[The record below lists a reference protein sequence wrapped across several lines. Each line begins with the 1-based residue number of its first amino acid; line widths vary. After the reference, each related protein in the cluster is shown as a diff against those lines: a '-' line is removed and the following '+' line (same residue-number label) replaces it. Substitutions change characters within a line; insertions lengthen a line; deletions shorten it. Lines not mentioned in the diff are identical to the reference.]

1 MFSFIIWFGLA
12 LFCQISI
19 LRIWLDGE
27 IFAEVQDYILTKTT
41 SKNFFVRKFAYLLS
55 CWQCLGLWVAWGIL
69 ALFSLVPDVPNAMKA
84 WYVIIL
90 LGFAI
95 SLISELFYSF
105 VLIHLDHFAGPLD
118 PEEPIIEPSVDFIKD
133 LQQESSVSRAE
144 RIAEDWS
151 KDDEEADERV
161 EESSETDSTGM

>member
-1 MFSFIIWFGLA
+1 MFSFIMWFGLA

-27 IFAEVQDYILTKTT
+27 IFAEVQEYILGKTS

-55 CWQCLGLWVAWGIL
+55 CWQCLGVWVAWGIL
-69 ALFSLVPDVPNAMKA
+69 ALFSLVPEVPSSMKL
-84 WYVIIL
+84 WYVILL

-105 VLIHLDHFAGPLD
+105 VLIHLDRFAGIPD
-118 PEEPIIEPSVDFIKD
+118 PDDLVIEPTLDIIKD
-133 LQQESSVSRAE
+133 LQQESPVSRAE
-144 RIAEDWS
+144 RQEES
-151 KDDEEADERV
+151 KNVEETDERI
-161 EESSETDSTGM
+161 EENSSVDTDSTGV

>member
-27 IFAEVQDYILTKTT
+27 IFSEVQEYILSKTY
-41 SKNFFVRKFAYLLS
+41 SSNFFVRKFAYLLS

-69 ALFSLVPDVPNAMKA
+69 LLFSFVPEVPAAMKL

-105 VLIHLDHFAGPLD
+105 VLIHLDNFAGIPD
-118 PEEPIIEPSVDFIKD
+118 PDDLVIEPTLDIIKD
-133 LQQESSVSRAE
+133 LQQESPVSRAE
-144 RIAEDWS
+144 RQEES
-151 KDDEEADERV
+151 KNVEETDERI
-161 EESSETDSTGM
+161 EENSSVDTDSTGV